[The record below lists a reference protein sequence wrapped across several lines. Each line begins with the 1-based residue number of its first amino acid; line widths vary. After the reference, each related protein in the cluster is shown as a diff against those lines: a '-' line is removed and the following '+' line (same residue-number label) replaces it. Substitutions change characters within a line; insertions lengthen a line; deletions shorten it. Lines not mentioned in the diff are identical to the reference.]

1 MSLILHDLTDA
12 EIFTVVRRA
21 LEVRRPPGRLATELH
36 HALRIELNLD
46 APGADILGEIERR
59 TRQAFATNDTV
70 DDRAWGQLSC
80 RIELAGW
87 FSWADAAPNE
97 SWSHGTPP
105 NSERRRQRIY
115 EEIGLDA
122 ARIAEYDIWFPP
134 VINRAGDVLIAVEQ
148 TPWYDEA
155 RKRRTDFYGASILR
169 YLKEQRGW
177 SDESCGEIDQNTD
190 LVIDR
195 LADPD
200 WVDDRNR
207 TGQVV
212 AARGL
217 VVGYVQ
223 SGKTTNINLLVAKA
237 IDVGYRLI
245 IILAGTTNL
254 LRSQTQRRVD
264 KEVIGKRL
272 VADDPAER
280 EANGYPFHDDWEH
293 FIEHSPK
300 PGGPPTGRQIERL
313 TTRSV
318 DFTTAPGLHPF
329 TEDWVTNG
337 RSTKV
342 VVIKKNQAPLQ
353 KLNREIA
360 LLSEALRTKVMA
372 LVIDDESD
380 QASINTKRPEIV
392 KDDDDPNERSRI
404 NDEIVKLLLQLRRAQ
419 YVGFTATPYSNVFI
433 DPDVPED
440 LFPRD
445 FVLALGEPRDYMG
458 PRKFHD
464 LDEDFNPIELPESES
479 NRARHV
485 RDLFGHGHPNIE
497 LPDPDE
503 LLLALDCYLLAGA
516 LKLYRRSVNHRLTFK
531 HHTFFYTD
539 SVNRD
544 QHEVAKREIERVWRT
559 VANYST
565 RQGHDRLKRVYE
577 TDMSLRSPHKDSR
590 EHFPATYA
598 DLLPF
603 IDQAL
608 QMIDAPINGRSLVL
622 VVNSSDSNDAPDYEV
637 APVWKCI
644 IGGAKLARGYTIEGL
659 TTTFFRRV
667 SLQVSTLMQ
676 MGRWFGYRP
685 HYEDLV
691 RLFIRRNAPKGNGV
705 IDLYEEFESI
715 CRDEASFRMELRKYR
730 DAGIN
735 GRRLLPGQIPPLVQV
750 RSPKMM
756 PVGRNHMWNA
766 ELKAQ
771 NYGDQ
776 FHGMYSFLYSP
787 ADRRQNEDN
796 LRSFLEQAHHRMPL
810 QSCDWNSDE
819 SRRAWVTICD
829 HASVIDFLTRHRDV
843 TTPERV
849 RLLDFLKGDL
859 HEIDDWVIAIPQQQP
874 TFVWNGPAGLVID
887 GRERSQRGGI
897 EDDMCRL
904 VTLANEPE
912 RVSGRYIA
920 NESAFMDRV
929 GRKHGAPS
937 PTARNHHRQR
947 GRGVLFVYVVRMKDV
962 ALGETPFIGLEMSI
976 PKNSQPTLTWGV
988 RNPRHKG
995 VVVRASSQGATAPH

>member
-1 MSLILHDLTDA
+1 MNHVLHNLTDA
-12 EIFTVVRRA
+12 EIATVVQRA
-21 LEVRRPPGRLATELH
+21 LEVPRAPGRLATELQ
-36 HALRIELNLD
+36 HALRVELDLD
-46 APGADILGEIERR
+46 ESGADILQELERR
-59 TRQAFATNDTV
+59 TRQAFMTDGSP
-70 DDRAWGQLSC
+70 DGRAWGLLNF
-80 RIELAGW
+80 RITLADW
-87 FSWADAAPNE
+87 LAWCDAAANE
-97 SWSHGTPP
+97 SWVNGTPP
-105 NSERRRQRIY
+105 NSETRRQRIY

-122 ARIAEYDIWFPP
+122 VRITEYDSWFPAA
-134 VINRAGDVLIAVEQ
+134 INRAGDVLIAGEQ
-148 TPWYDEA
+148 MPWYDA
-155 RKRRTDFYGASILR
+155 GRKRRTAFYGSSVLR
-169 YLKEQRGW
+169 YLQEQRGW
-177 SDESCGEIDQNTD
+177 SRESCGEIDQNTD

-200 WVDDRNR
+200 WVDDPDRA
-207 TGQVV
+207 GQVV

-245 IILAGTTNL
+245 VILAGTTNL

-272 VADDPAER
+272 VADDPTEN
-280 EANGYPFHDDWEH
+280 EANGYPFQDDWH
-293 FIEHSPK
+293 QFIEHSPE
-300 PGGPPTGRQIERL
+300 PGGPPTGRQLERL

-342 VVIKKNQAPLQ
+342 VVIKKNQAPLE
-353 KLNREIA
+353 KLNQEIA
-360 LLSEALRTKVMA
+360 LLSGALRAKVMT

-392 KDDDDPNERSRI
+392 NDNDDPIERSKI
-404 NDEIVKLLLQLRRAQ
+404 NAEIVRLLSQLPRAQ

-433 DPDVPED
+433 DPDSPED

-464 LDEDFNPIELPESES
+464 LDEDYNPIEVPESES
-479 NRARHV
+479 NRKRHV
-485 RDLFGHGHPNIE
+485 RDLLGHGDPNSE
-497 LPDPDE
+497 LPNPDE

-516 LKLYRRSVNHRLTFK
+516 LKLYRRSVNHRFTFK

-544 QHEVAKREIERVWRT
+544 KHEAARREIERVWRT
-559 VANYST
+559 VARYST
-565 RQGHDRLKRVYE
+565 QDGRDRLKRVYE
-577 TDMSLRSPHKDSR
+577 TDVLLRSPHKDSR

-598 DLLPF
+598 ELPPF

-608 QMIDAPINGRSLVL
+608 QMIDAPINGKSLVL
-622 VVNSSDSNDAPDYEV
+622 VVNSNDSNDAPDYELDK
-637 APVWKCI
+637 VWKCI

-685 HYEDLV
+685 HYDDLV
-691 RLFIRRNAPKGNGV
+691 RLFISRNAPKGSGV
-705 IDLYEEFESI
+705 IDLYELFESM

-730 DAGIN
+730 EAGFN

-750 RSPKMM
+750 RNSKMM
-756 PVGRNHMWNA
+756 PAGRNHMWNA
-766 ELKAQ
+766 VLRAQ

-776 FHGMYSFLYSP
+776 FHGMYSFLHSP
-787 ADRRQNEDN
+787 EDRRHNEDN
-796 LRSFLEQAHHRMPL
+796 LRSFIEQAHHRMPL
-810 QSCDWNSDE
+810 TSCDWNSNE

-829 HASVIDFLTRHRDV
+829 HTSVIEFLKRHCDV
-843 TTPERV
+843 RTPERV

-859 HEIDDWVIAIPQQQP
+859 HEINDWVIAIPQQSP
-874 TFVWNGPAGLVID
+874 TFVWNGAAGLVID
-887 GRERSQRGGI
+887 GRERSQRGI
-897 EDDMCRL
+897 DDDTCRL
-904 VTLANEPE
+904 VTLANEAE

-920 NESAFMDRV
+920 NESAFMDKK
-929 GRKHGAPS
+929 GREHGAPS
-937 PTARNHHRQR
+937 PTAEEHHRQR
-947 GRGVLFVYVVRMKDV
+947 GRGVLYVYVVRRKGDDD
-962 ALGETPFIGLEMSI
+962 GEPPFIGLEMSV
-976 PKNSQPTLTWGV
+976 PRNSQPMLTWGV
-988 RNPRHKG
+988 HDPRQSG
-995 VVVRASSQGATAPH
+995 VVVPRSSPGATAPQ